1 MNHFERMKIVESGG
15 KEGANGRSGKRV
27 FLGIEAKTGYYPGM
41 AGMGGSSRCAG
52 GRRRRILGKKGQVA
66 HCYHLM
72 SRTCGGTVLFDD
84 VEKEALVKLIRKMGR
99 FCGVEVLTFCV
110 MGNHFHLLVRV
121 PDREIWLTQFEGV
134 GGEERLLAHL
144 SRFYSVSFMQALR
157 WQLGEDRRIGDELA
171 ARARLNGFKRRLCDV
186 SAMMKELKERF
197 SKWYNKRHGRRGTLW
212 MDRYKSVLVEGPRT
226 HSGAQLDALRVMALY
241 IDLNPIRAG
250 LVEDPSAYRW
260 SGYGTAVG
268 GTSKEARE
276 GLTAL
281 VGARSWKQASESY
294 RMWLYANAR
303 ADDEKP
309 KADSRKVRHGVAL
322 TKRREVMNQRGRMSV
337 EELVRCRVRYFT
349 DGAVIGSKA
358 FVAEQREEVSS
369 AADRTKGRRVNSIP
383 ELKKTVGIFT
393 HRRLRVNGISR
404 FRAGG

>member
-1 MNHFERMKIVESGG
+1 MNQFERMKIVDSREKSSSNGG
-15 KEGANGRSGKRV
+15 SGKRV

-41 AGMGGSSRCAG
+41 AGIGGSRRGVG

-72 SRTCGGTVLFDD
+72 SRTCGGSVHFED
-84 VEKEALVKLIRKMGR
+84 VEKEALVKLIRKMSR

-121 PDREIWLTQFEGV
+121 PERESWLTQFEGA
-134 GGEERLLAHL
+134 GGEEKLLAHL
-144 SRFYSVSFMQALR
+144 SQFYSASFMHALR
-157 WQLGEDRRIGDELA
+157 WQLGEDKRLGGEA
-171 ARARLNGFKRRLCDV
+171 GSQARLDGFKKRLCDV

-226 HSGAQLDALRVMALY
+226 DMGAQLDALRVMALY

-250 LVEDPSAYRW
+250 LVEDPARYRW

-268 GTSKEARE
+268 GASKEARE

-281 VGARSWKQASESY
+281 VGARSWKQAAESY

-309 KADSRKVRHGVAL
+309 KSDPKKVRHGVAL
-322 TKRREVMNQRGRMSV
+322 KKRREVMSQGGRMSV
-337 EELVRCRVRYFT
+337 EELIRCRVRYFT

-358 FVAEQREEVSS
+358 FVAEQWDVSGS
-369 AADRTKGRRVNSIP
+369 GNDPSKKRRLNSIP
-383 ELKKTVGIFT
+383 ELPKAAAIFSL
-393 HRRLRVNGISR
+393 RQLRVDGVVSP
-404 FRAGG
+404 GG